1 MDKNLFQNFLKTLI
15 VEFRQPLTLLMV
27 PLEGLVNDST
37 LDPAVHARLL
47 RCQHHANHLVEMVDK
62 LSSPNELIKRYLQVN
77 LTQVDL
83 SDRIERLMNPFL
95 KDKHSYDVP
104 YTFEITLPNKDR
116 GWLDIDKVSFII
128 QFVLSSLEENKGSEP
143 CKIEFFCKTP
153 STYPSSLKEDWG
165 SSIQNKEF
173 LFVSFSNVPFFIPN
187 KEFLE
192 KKHLEEYSE
201 AWGWSLCREW
211 AQLHHG
217 DLTFAKQSTGEIQLE
232 LCFCIDPSAYD
243 LSNQKQDTTDNKASK
258 LFASEDSRMVNSSDA
273 IDNEEEDKKGRILIV
288 EDDDLVR
295 NLLEELLSLDYEVY
309 TASNG
314 LFGFEAASEH
324 MPDLILSD
332 WKMPKMDGVELIQ
345 KIRATEEVRNIPVIL
360 LTAYTNIETRINGLK
375 VGADDYVDKPFHQE
389 ELLLRINNILERIR
403 AVQRRFFKDVDMKPE
418 HMQINKAGKELLA
431 KAIGIVEEN
440 MENSEFRVEDFSDH
454 MNMHKNSL
462 NRKLKA
468 ITGLTA
474 NAFIRN
480 LRLKNAAKMLLD
492 GEDNVAGVSYRVGF
506 VDQRYFSRIFKH
518 HFGIP
523 PSKYVEAYK
532 AGTLKMD
539 QSPLDALDPT
549 TPNFT

>member
-1 MDKNLFQNFLKTLI
+1 MDKKLFQNFLKTLI

-27 PLEGLVNDST
+27 PLEGLVNDSAI
-37 LDPAVHARLL
+37 DPAVHERLM
-47 RCQHHANHLVEMVDK
+47 RCQHHANHLLAMVDK
-62 LSSPNELIKRYLQVN
+62 LSNPNQLIKRYLERN
-77 LTQVDL
+77 LTHVEL
-83 SDRIERLMNPFL
+83 KDRIESLVHPFL
-95 KDKHSYDVP
+95 IDKNSQEVP
-104 YTFEITLPNKDR
+104 YTFEIDLPNKDR
-116 GWLDIDKVSFII
+116 GYMDVDKVSFII
-128 QFVLSSLEENKGSEP
+128 QFIMSSLEENEGSEP
-143 CKIEFFCKTP
+143 CKIEIFSKTP
-153 STYPSSLKEDWG
+153 NTFPSSLKEDW
-165 SSIQNKEF
+165 STSLQNKEF
-173 LFVSFSNVPFFIPN
+173 LFVSFSNVPFYIPEQ
-187 KEFLE
+187 EFLE
-192 KKHLEEYSE
+192 KKDLEEYSE
-201 AWGWSLCREW
+201 EWGWSLCREW
-211 AQLHHG
+211 AQLHKG
-217 DLTFAKQSTGEIQLE
+217 DLVFAKQNAGETRLE
-232 LCFCIDPSAYD
+232 LSFCVDPEAYES
-243 LSNQKQDTTDNKASK
+243 LNQQINAPEDSTK
-258 LFASEDSRMVNSSDA
+258 LFASEDHRIANAAEMLDQ
-273 IDNEEEDKKGRILIV
+273 EEEDKKGRILIV

-295 NLLEELLSLDYEVY
+295 NLLEELLSIDYEVY

-314 LFGFEAASEH
+314 LLGFETASEQ

-431 KAIGIVEEN
+431 RAIGIVEKN

-454 MNMHKNSL
+454 MHMHKNSL

-506 VDQRYFSRIFKH
+506 VDQRYFSRIFKS

-532 AGTLKMD
+532 AGTLKID
-539 QSPLDALDPT
+539 NNPLDGFDPSFSN
-549 TPNFT
+549 PN